1 MKKILFI
8 LLAGLLMWS
17 CSKSDDNESSSDN
30 VTNAS
35 GVYRTGSYMETF
47 FTPHELVLVTPEYLG
62 GSDAT
67 FIADISGFHSNGV
80 ACTEYPNYSWCH
92 DSILSKF
99 HEYAVFY
106 GDTSY
111 CGRHSQVRNGNG
123 CMMPLKSISI
133 VADKDIDE
141 THPAGTLLNDLFDI
155 RYPRYNSYIKSG
167 YIPKLNVNDYVLDS
181 ISPLSDFKGEILF
194 PEDAKFYL
202 KNYPS
207 IKGKYTFT
215 VTLTFDKDPVS
226 GESLELAPASIE
238 IEF

>member
-8 LLAGLLMWS
+8 LLAGLLMWA
-17 CSKSDDNESSSDN
+17 CSKSDDNESSSN
-30 VTNAS
+30 NGSNHFNAS
-35 GVYRTGSYMETF
+35 ATGSYMESVF
-47 FTPHELVLVTPEYLG
+47 KPHYLVLIIPEYIED
-62 GSDAT
+62 SDAT
-67 FIADISGFHSNGV
+67 FIADISDFRVSEV
-80 ACTEYPNYSWCH
+80 KRTAYLDYSWCH
-92 DSILSKF
+92 DSIRSKF

-106 GDTSY
+106 GDTAY
-111 CGRHSQVRNGNG
+111 WENHSQLHNGNG

-133 VADKDIDE
+133 VADKDLDE
-141 THPAGTLLNDLFDI
+141 GHPAGTLLNDLFDI
-155 RYPRYNSYIKSG
+155 RYPRYNSFIKSG
-167 YIPKLNVNDYVLDS
+167 YIPKGRVIDYDLDS
-181 ISPLSDFKGEILF
+181 ISPLSDFKGEFLF
-194 PEDAKFYL
+194 PEEAKFYL